1 MLSDMKQ
8 DKAAQEAIIAG
19 FNNLRQV
26 VCLCPLFTIINEQ
39 FLMQWVNPSFGWESE
54 ILSDQ
59 CGGASYKIHFAIPI
73 PSPPFHNSIE
83 TWWFRNIV
91 IWNSG
96 LNTSWSKKMLLF
108 KSDSNGSYLMRQ
120 EQRSIATKTNE
131 LQQDLNE
138 HNIVIET
145 LNGVDGDR
153 KCFRYRSS

>member
-1 MLSDMKQ
+1 M
-8 DKAAQEAIIAG
+8 E
-19 FNNLRQV
+19 LRV
-26 VCLCPLFTIINEQ
+26 EYVYD
-39 FLMQWVNPSFGWESE
+39 W
-54 ILSDQ
+54 
-59 CGGASYKIHFAIPI
+59 YIP
-73 PSPPFHNSIE
+73 
-83 TWWFRNIV
+83 V
-91 IWNSG
+91 G
-96 LNTSWSKKMLLF
+96 QKKLLF